1 MKKLLVICTFATALI
16 SQNTFAQ
23 EVTIN
28 PVDEA
33 RKEYPKN
40 HIYNSL
46 EKMPEYPGGINKFRE
61 FVMNNFIF
69 SDELTENIRFV
80 VTFIV
85 EKDGSLSKI
94 ELSNNP
100 GFGIAE
106 EIQRIFAI
114 SQKWTPGYNKGEPVR
129 TLYRFP
135 MTIQFE

>member
-1 MKKLLVICTFATALI
+1 MKKLFAFSLI
-16 SQNTFAQ
+16 FAIYSQANAQ
-23 EVTIN
+23 EVTVSPNEEI
-28 PVDEA
+28 
-33 RKEYPKN
+33 RKDYYSEN

-69 SDELTENIRFV
+69 SDELTESVRFV

-100 GFGIAE
+100 GYGIAE
-106 EIQRIFAI
+106 EIKRIFNI
-114 SQKWTPGYNKGEPVR
+114 SQKWEPGYDKGKPVR

-135 MTIQFE
+135 MVIQFE